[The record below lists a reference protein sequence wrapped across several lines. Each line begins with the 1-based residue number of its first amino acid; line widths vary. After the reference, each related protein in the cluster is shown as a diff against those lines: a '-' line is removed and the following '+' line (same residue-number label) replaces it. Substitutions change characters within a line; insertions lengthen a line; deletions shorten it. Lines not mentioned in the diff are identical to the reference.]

1 MLTELIHEPA
11 AAAALAGLLVTAAL
25 AGAWL
30 ARRTTRPAPR
40 RRRADA
46 ASDADPV
53 TGLME
58 RARFEQILV
67 ERIASADR
75 AGSDLCVLHVGLD
88 GFRIVND
95 THGHEVGDQVL
106 RATAAR
112 LRGLCGASTALSRVG
127 GDEFAIAFSAP
138 GPASEV
144 LARRL
149 VEAFG
154 EPLDIEGQ
162 AIPIGIS
169 VGMAIAPEHGNGPR
183 LIAMAAAAMRW
194 VKHSGGGSY
203 ATFDPRIEA
212 QQRAE
217 LGIARDLR
225 HAIEKRELELVYQPK
240 IDAVSMQVTGVEAL
254 LRWRHPKLGVVA
266 PMRFVPIA
274 EKHGL
279 IEAIGNWV
287 LDSALKQAA
296 DWNRIGL
303 SMRVAVNL
311 SGYQIRQ
318 DDFAARLEKGL
329 KANGLQPAKFTCEIT
344 EAVATENTAVTRNAL
359 ARLAKIG
366 VQIAIDDFGSGHSG
380 LSTLRR
386 LPAQELKLDQALVSA
401 IGDGVE
407 AQAAVEAVV
416 KTAHAHH
423 LKVVAEGVETEPQ
436 RSLLVQLGCDELQGY
451 LFAKPM
457 SARAIAIWVADA
469 PTALAQTFK
478 PTLFQETMACY
489 PPTELMSPPTIV
501 EPRGARRVSAG

>member
-11 AAAALAGLLVTAAL
+11 AAAALAGLLVAAAF

-30 ARRTTRPAPR
+30 ARRTTRKAPHR
-40 RRRADA
+40 ANADA
-46 ASDADPV
+46 ASDTDPV
-53 TGLME
+53 TGLMT
-58 RARFEQILV
+58 RARFEQVLV
-67 ERIASADR
+67 DRIASADR

-88 GFRIVND
+88 GFRIIND

-112 LRGLCGASTALSRVG
+112 LRGLCGASTPLCRVG

-138 GPASEV
+138 RPAGEV

-149 VEAFG
+149 VDAFG
-154 EPLDIEGQ
+154 EALDVDGQ
-162 AIPIGIS
+162 TIPIGIS
-169 VGMAIAPEHGNGPR
+169 VGMAMAPEHGNSPR

-194 VKHSGGGSY
+194 VKRSGGGSH

-217 LGIARDLR
+217 FGIARDLR

-240 IDAVSMQVTGVEAL
+240 IDANSLQVTGVEAL

-266 PMRFVPIA
+266 PMRFVAIA

-287 LDSALKQAA
+287 LDTALKQAA

-318 DDFAARLEKGL
+318 DDFATRLEKGL
-329 KANGLQPAKFTCEIT
+329 KAHGLQPAKFTCEIT
-344 EAVATENTAVTRNAL
+344 EAVATENTAVTRSAL

-366 VQIAIDDFGSGHSG
+366 VHIAIDDFGTGHSG

-386 LPAQELKLDQALVSA
+386 LPAQELKLDHSFVSG
-401 IGDGVE
+401 IVDSTE
-407 AQAAVEAVV
+407 AQVAVEAVV
-416 KTAHAHH
+416 QTARAHH

-436 RSLLVQLGCDELQGY
+436 RDLLVQLGCDELQGY

-469 PTALAQTFK
+469 PTALAQTFR
-478 PTLFQETMACY
+478 PSLFQETMAY
-489 PPTELMSPPTIV
+489 DPPTEVMSPPTIV
-501 EPRGARRVSAG
+501 EPRAARKVAAG